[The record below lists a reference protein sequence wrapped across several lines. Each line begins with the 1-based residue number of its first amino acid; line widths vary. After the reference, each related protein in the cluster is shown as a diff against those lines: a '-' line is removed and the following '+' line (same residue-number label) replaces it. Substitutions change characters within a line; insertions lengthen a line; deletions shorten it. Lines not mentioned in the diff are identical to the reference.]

1 MAEGG
6 VKVQIKNILGQFG
19 TQCLSPFNCQ
29 RADSQQSLRQGFG
42 ERWFVWQ
49 TFSSITVRREWRKRG
64 ESLLSVLLAGYCFGH
79 LGLNFAGDPLRECL
93 ICSRTAYPRA
103 VIFSHLLL
111 PLTVESYLLSEF
123 SGHSGISRP
132 SPNRLG
138 TFLQVQLQD
147 GRDKYLRWRGTIPCR
162 CRISRSVRRMWKIP
176 DRSDTD

>member
-1 MAEGG
+1 MSQPFQLPKSRLPAVTETRIWGE
-6 VKVQIKNILGQFG
+6 VV
-19 TQCLSPFNCQ
+19 CLAGIFKHHSEK
-29 RADSQQSLRQGFG
+29 GMEK
-42 ERWFVWQ
+42 ERR
-49 TFSSITVRREWRKRG
+49 ITVECVIGW
-64 ESLLSVLLAGYCFGH
+64 YCFGH
-79 LGLNFAGDPLRECL
+79 LGLSFAGDPLRECL

-111 PLTVESYLLSEF
+111 PLTVGSYLLSEF